1 MVLLIFAPSSNKN
14 NKSNKKSSKN
24 NTSKGKKRSVP
35 QKKSAGRKSS
45 DEGMKALM
53 ASVLSN
59 VSRRSQV
66 PSVTRP
72 LPTASAAVKLSKCSA
87 KYAYAI
93 SDPFSPIATGVCV
106 PSGQA
111 TASHKVTGFVR
122 VDSKIG
128 TQGFAF
134 IAISPS
140 GARDAPQ
147 LIVSN
152 AGYFPSTVAIL
163 NNTGSGFATGLNVV
177 SVSNLPYTADN
188 LINKSGEDSQEVTS
202 RVVSAGVSVQYTG
215 TALNQ
220 SGMAYLYRDPA
231 HKNVS
236 ITPGTISNA
245 SISSLSSN
253 PLTTVCNFTRER
265 CMVSDFA
272 SNSVE
277 MNFIGNSDLSSGIS
291 YRTSLVYPFSGGE
304 GDLSTSSQSVGTLTY
319 SSPAAVQYYQGVP
332 TTIICV
338 TGQPGQDFHVEYV
351 VHVEYI
357 GNLAAASY
365 TPTDSDIQGAGMV
378 LEAANG
384 IQQRKTSKPEA
395 STWSLMYEG
404 LAYAAKKAAPVVIPL
419 AERAIMSLLA

>member
-319 SSPAAVQYYQGVP
+319 SSPAAVQYYQGAP

>member
-236 ITPGTISNA
+236 ITPGTVSNA

-319 SSPAAVQYYQGVP
+319 SSPAAVQYYQGAP

>member
-236 ITPGTISNA
+236 ITPGTVSNA